1 MMGITPKQNMIGGN
15 DAMSKSLKK
24 RELTIPKH
32 RHCGYCGLPVK
43 ATENFCSK
51 ECEDEFE
58 KISKRRKYFLFLA
71 VTPTIIIII
80 LVLASYILRS

>member
-1 MMGITPKQNMIGGN
+1 MIGAN
-15 DAMSKSLKK
+15 DAMSRSRKK
-24 RELTIPKH
+24 RKLTIPKH

-58 KISKRRKYFLFLA
+58 KNSKRRKYILFLA
-71 VTPTIIIII
+71 VTPTLIMVI
-80 LVLASYILRS
+80 LVVANYILRS